1 MRIST
6 VCVATFGERAVASST
21 HVGDDAPT
29 CVFGISAPSAAPRS
43 IVPAGT
49 SANVAMGR
57 PRTHPSSSG
66 ALDEGRFP
74 AGTLLAERYRI
85 LGLAGRGSMG
95 EVYHANEP

>member
-1 MRIST
+1 
-6 VCVATFGERAVASST
+6 
-21 HVGDDAPT
+21 
-29 CVFGISAPSAAPRS
+29 
-43 IVPAGT
+43 
-49 SANVAMGR
+49 MGR

-95 EVYHANEP
+95 EVYRANDLKLGQPRRAQVPSRRNVSQRALAGALPRRSAA